1 MPRLMKYTT
10 FESNIHYKLV
20 SNIISEYINRIY
32 TYKLVPYIISEYT
45 SPKPV
50 NQMRK

>member
-1 MPRLMKYTT
+1 MKYTT

-32 TYKLVPYIISEYT
+32 TFKLVPNIILEYT
-45 SPKPV
+45 FF
-50 NQMRK
+50 